1 VRSSSLSDQLVVVTD
16 GVRVCEALFANV
28 TLGSDGDI
36 ECKVACF
43 KPDTDGDADSAGSLS
58 SAASS
63 DDDA

>member
-1 VRSSSLSDQLVVVTD
+1 MRSSSLSDQLVVVTD